1 LAKSDILTRGIGS
14 KTIPILFWIKIIV
27 PYTPMEEKLTIVI
40 PCKNE
45 EKYIFATLESLSRQK
60 IGSTQIYL
68 ADGNSSD
75 LTLSRAKMAAF
86 LFNLNLKII
95 PGGKVAEGRNAGAAL
110 AKTPYVLFLDADVTF
125 TPHMNLDFC
134 VQKMGGKTK
143 LLSTT
148 PVSRAEG
155 DWKAEILF
163 CLNRWGTTL
172 ISQKEPFAV
181 GSFTMVDRESFW
193 SKGGFDS
200 EVKHTEDWLFSRQ
213 FEPEE
218 FCLIPNLIT
227 QDSRRFKRF
236 GYLKMA
242 NLVIRNWQNRNKR
255 EYFLK
260 EAGYWI

>member
-1 LAKSDILTRGIGS
+1 
-14 KTIPILFWIKIIV
+14 
-27 PYTPMEEKLTIVI
+27 MTIVI

-45 EKYIFATLESLSRQK
+45 EKYIFATLESLARQN

-68 ADGNSSD
+68 ADANSTD
-75 LTLSRAKMAAF
+75 LTVSRAKMASF

-95 PGGKVAEGRNAGAAL
+95 PGGKVAEGRNTGASM

-125 TPHMNLDFC
+125 TPQMNLNSC
-134 VQKMGGKTK
+134 VQKMDGKIK
-143 LLSTT
+143 LMSTT
-148 PVSRAEG
+148 PVSRTEG

-163 CLNRWGTTL
+163 CLNRWCTIL
-172 ISQKEPFAV
+172 ISQKEPFSV
-181 GSFTMVDRESFW
+181 GSFTLVELESFW
-193 SKGGFDS
+193 SKGGFDI

-213 FEPEE
+213 FEPGE

-236 GYLKMA
+236 GYLRMA
-242 NLVIRNWQNRNKR
+242 NLVIRNWKNRKNR
-255 EYFLK
+255 EHFLK

>member
-1 LAKSDILTRGIGS
+1 M
-14 KTIPILFWIKIIV
+14 PC
-27 PYTPMEEKLTIVI
+27 TPMEEKLTIVI

-45 EKYIFATLESLSRQK
+45 EKYIFATLESLARQK

-125 TPHMNLDFC
+125 TPHMNLNYC
-134 VQKMGGKTK
+134 VRKMGGKTK

-242 NLVIRNWQNRNKR
+242 NLVVRNWQNRNKR

>member
-1 LAKSDILTRGIGS
+1 
-14 KTIPILFWIKIIV
+14 
-27 PYTPMEEKLTIVI
+27 MTIVI

-45 EKYIFATLESLSRQK
+45 EKYIFATLESLARQN

-68 ADGNSSD
+68 ADANSTD
-75 LTLSRAKMAAF
+75 LTVSRAKMASF

-95 PGGKVAEGRNAGAAL
+95 SGGKVAEGRNTGASM

-125 TPHMNLDFC
+125 TPQMNLNSC
-134 VQKMGGKTK
+134 VQKMDGKIK

-148 PVSRAEG
+148 PVSRTEG

-163 CLNRWGTTL
+163 CLNRWCTIL
-172 ISQKEPFAV
+172 ISQKEPFSV
-181 GSFTMVDRESFW
+181 GSFTLVELESFW
-193 SKGGFDS
+193 SKGGFDI
-200 EVKHTEDWLFSRQ
+200 EVIHTEDWLFSRQ
-213 FEPEE
+213 FEPGE

-236 GYLKMA
+236 GYLRMA
-242 NLVIRNWQNRNKR
+242 NLVIRNWKNRKNR
-255 EYFLK
+255 EHFLK